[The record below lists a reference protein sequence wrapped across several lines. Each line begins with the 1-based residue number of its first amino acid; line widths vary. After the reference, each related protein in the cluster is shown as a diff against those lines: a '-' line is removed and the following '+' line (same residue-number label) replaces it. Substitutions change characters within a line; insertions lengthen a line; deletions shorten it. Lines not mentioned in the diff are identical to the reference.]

1 MSYSSYFY
9 LFVFLEAVF
18 LLWLITP
25 RRFRWATLLLSSYA
39 FYCIS
44 SGKRVIFLMASTL
57 SVYLAGVVMNRIQSR
72 FDTVRKTLPKE
83 ERKLRKAQVKRRK
96 RTVLILAL
104 VFNFGL
110 LVFLKYLNFLGG
122 TVNGLLDLLGIH
134 AEIPTLKLLMPL
146 GISYYT
152 LMAASYLID
161 VYRGKYAASA
171 NLGKVALF
179 LSFFPQITEGPIG
192 RFDLLADQLYEGH
205 KFDYQRTCYGIQL
218 IFWGLFKK
226 LVIADRV
233 NAFVS
238 NVIDNYSDYSGVMI
252 LLAMLL
258 YTLQIYADF
267 SGCIDIVTGTAQ
279 IFGVNL
285 SKNFER
291 PFFSR
296 SVNEFWQRWHIT
308 LGTWLR
314 DYVFYSV
321 SLSKGF
327 MKLSKW
333 ARAKLNPFL
342 GSLIPAAS
350 ALFCVWLCN
359 GFWHGA
365 SWKYVSY
372 GLYYY
377 VIMLAG
383 MLCEPLFRKFFAAT
397 SIDREGTGWH
407 RFQIA
412 RTFLL
417 VNLGML
423 LFRAP
428 QFSAWPKMIAS
439 IFTGWSLAPLADGTV
454 FSLGMDP
461 LDLGLLILG
470 TVTLLV
476 VGILQEKG
484 HALRQETAALPLP
497 ARWSLYLALIL
508 AVIVLGAYG
517 NGYEAIDAIYGQF

>member
-25 RRFRWATLLLSSYA
+25 RRFRWITLLLGSYA

-44 SGKRVIFLMASTL
+44 SGKRVIFLILSTL
-57 SVYLAGVVMNRIQSR
+57 SVYLAGVVMNRIQAR

-83 ERKLRKAQVKRRK
+83 ERKIRKAQVKARK
-96 RTVLILAL
+96 RSVLILAL

-110 LVFLKYLNFLGG
+110 LVFLKYFNFLGG
-122 TVNGLLDLLGIH
+122 TANSLFDLLGIH
-134 AEIPTLKLLMPL
+134 AAIPTLKLLMPL

-161 VYRGKYAASA
+161 VYRGKYAASQ

-192 RFDLLADQLYEGH
+192 RFDLLADQLYEGQ
-205 KFDYQRTCYGIQL
+205 KFDYQRVCYGIQL
-218 IFWGLFKK
+218 ILWGLFKK
-226 LVIADRV
+226 LVIADRA
-233 NAFVS
+233 NAFVGG
-238 NVIDNYSDYSGVMI
+238 VIDHYGDYSGVMI

-279 IFGVNL
+279 IFGVSL

-296 SVNEFWQRWHIT
+296 SVNEFWRRWHIT
-308 LGTWLR
+308 LGAWLR
-314 DYVFYSV
+314 DYIFYSV

-327 MKLSKW
+327 MNLSKW
-333 ARAKLNPFL
+333 ARAKLSSFF

-383 MLCEPLFRKFFAAT
+383 MLCEPLFRSFFAVT
-397 SIDREGTGWH
+397 RIDREGVKWH
-407 RFQIA
+407 RFQVA

-428 QFSAWPKMIAS
+428 RFLAWPKMIAS
-439 IFTGWSLAPLADGTV
+439 IFTGWSLTPLTDGTV

-470 TVTLLV
+470 AVILLV

-484 HALRQETAALPLP
+484 HSLRQETAALPLP
-497 ARWSLYLALIL
+497 VRWSLYLALIL
-508 AVIVLGAYG
+508 AVIILGAYG
-517 NGYEAIDAIYGQF
+517 NGYEAVDAIYGQF

>member
-1 MSYSSYFY
+1 
-9 LFVFLEAVF
+9 
-18 LLWLITP
+18 
-25 RRFRWATLLLSSYA
+25 
-39 FYCIS
+39 
-44 SGKRVIFLMASTL
+44 
-57 SVYLAGVVMNRIQSR
+57 MNRLQAQ
-72 FDTVRKTLPKE
+72 FDAVRKTLPKE
-83 ERKLRKAQVKRRK
+83 ERKAYKAQIKHSKRSA
-96 RTVLILAL
+96 LIAAL
-104 VFNFGL
+104 IFNFGL
-110 LVFLKYLNFLGG
+110 LIFLKYFNFLGG
-122 TVNGLLDLLGIH
+122 TVNGFLHLFEIH
-134 AEIPTLKLLMPL
+134 HAVPTLKLLMPL

-171 NLGKVALF
+171 HLGKVALF

-205 KFDYQRTCYGIQL
+205 KFNYQRTCYGLQL

-226 LVIADRV
+226 LVIADRA
-233 NAFVS
+233 NTFVG
-238 NVIDNYSDYSGVMI
+238 NIIDHYTHYSGAMI
-252 LLAMLL
+252 LLATLV

-279 IFGVNL
+279 IFGVSL

-296 SVNEFWQRWHIT
+296 SVNEFWRRWHIT

-314 DYVFYSV
+314 DYIFYSV

-327 MKLSKW
+327 MNLSKW
-333 ARAKLNPFL
+333 ARAKLSPFF

-350 ALFCVWLCN
+350 ALFFVWLGN

-383 MLCEPLFRKFFAAT
+383 MLCEPLFRRFFAST
-397 SIDREGTGWH
+397 HIDRESTGWH

-423 LFRAP
+423 LFRAHT
-428 QFSAWPKMIAS
+428 FSAWPKMIAS
-439 IFTGWSLAPLADGTV
+439 IFTGWSLTPLRDGSV
-454 FSLGMDP
+454 FKLGMDP
-461 LDLGLLILG
+461 LDFGLLILG
-470 TVTLLV
+470 VIILLI
-476 VGILQEKG
+476 VGLLQEKG
-484 HALRQETAALPLP
+484 HSLRQETAALSLPL
-497 ARWSLYLALIL
+497 RWTLYLSLIM
-508 AVIVLGAYG
+508 AVIIFGAYG
-517 NGYEAIDAIYGQF
+517 NGYEAVNAIYGQF

>member
-1 MSYSSYFY
+1 MSYSSYAY
-9 LFVFLEAVF
+9 LFVFLGAVF
-18 LLWLITP
+18 LFWLITP
-25 RRFRWATLLLSSYA
+25 RRFRWVVLLLSSYVF
-39 FYCIS
+39 FYLS
-44 SGKRVIFLMASTL
+44 SGKRVLFLMLSTL
-57 SVYLAGVVMNRIQSR
+57 SVYLAGVAMNRLQAR
-72 FDTVRKTLPKE
+72 FDAVRKTLPKE
-83 ERKLRKAQVKRRK
+83 ERKPYKAQMKHQKRSI
-96 RTVLILAL
+96 LIVAL
-104 VFNFGL
+104 IFNFGL
-110 LVFLKYLNFLGG
+110 LIFLKYFNFLGD
-122 TVNGLLDLLGIH
+122 TVNNLLTLLGVS
-134 AEIPTLKLLMPL
+134 ATIPTLKLLMPL

-161 VYRGKYAASA
+161 VYRGKYAASTH
-171 NLGKVALF
+171 LGKVALF

-192 RFDLLADQLYEGH
+192 RFDLLADQLYEGQ
-205 KFDYQRTCYGIQL
+205 KFDYQRICYGLQL

-226 LVIADRV
+226 LVIADRA
-233 NAFVS
+233 NAFVGS
-238 NVIDNYSDYSGVMI
+238 IIDNYQDFSGVLV
-252 LLAMLL
+252 LLSMLV

-279 IFGVNL
+279 IFGVTL

-296 SVNEFWQRWHIT
+296 SVNEFWRRWHIT

-327 MKLSKW
+327 MNLSKW
-333 ARAKLNPFL
+333 ARAKLSPFL

-383 MLCEPLFRKFFAAT
+383 MLFEPLFRKFFAST
-397 SIDREGTGWH
+397 GIDREGIGWH

-428 QFSAWPKMIAS
+428 RFVAWPQMIAS
-439 IFTGWSLAPLADGTV
+439 IFTGWSLTPLWDGTV
-454 FSLGMDP
+454 FQLGMDP
-461 LDLGLLILG
+461 LDFALLILG
-470 TVTLLV
+470 VIVLLV
-476 VGILQEKG
+476 VGLLQEKG
-484 HALRQETAALPLP
+484 HALRQETAALTLPL
-497 ARWSLYLALIL
+497 RWSLYFGLIL
-508 AVIVLGAYG
+508 AVIILGAYG
-517 NGYEAIDAIYGQF
+517 NGYEAVDAIYGQF